1 VAQVQAARNASS
13 LLIKQQPHVNDQVE
27 FHPCMVWDVYQ
38 REDSEKIARCLQMTS
53 FGKRGVE
60 GKYERANVWK
70 YHCQYLPV
78 EHSGTKSRTNQP
90 ILGLQYGEKM
100 GTQSYVHL
108 DHFFEIEARYLTAW
122 GRLRNGAPRF
132 GLTSGAL
139 DVLRA
144 KLMQFAKG
152 DIYRKCNQDALRSP
166 LDISGPPTFST
177 EVQEAAARGR
187 AIEETRRLA
196 LATQG
201 KQIWT
206 GLELGPG
213 PAL

>member
-1 VAQVQAARNASS
+1 VALIRAARNDSS
-13 LLIKQQPHVNDQVE
+13 LLIKQQSHVNDQVE
-27 FHPCMVWDVYQ
+27 DHPCMVWDVYQ
-38 REDSEKIARCLQMTS
+38 RGDGEKIARCLQMTS

-60 GKYERANVWK
+60 GKYERATVWR

-78 EHSGTKSRTNQP
+78 GHSGTKSRTNQP
-90 ILGLQYGEKM
+90 ILELQDGKKI

-108 DHFFEIEARYLTAW
+108 DHFFEIEARYLEAW
-122 GRLRNGAPRF
+122 TRRGASGI

-152 DIYRKCNQDALRSP
+152 EIWRKCNYGALRSP
-166 LDISGPPTFST
+166 LDISGPPTFSS
-177 EVQEAAARGR
+177 EVREAAERGR
-187 AIEETRRLA
+187 AIEETRRVA
-196 LATQG
+196 LLV
-201 KQIWT
+201 KKEQIWT
-206 GLELGPG
+206 GMEPEGK

>member
-1 VAQVQAARNASS
+1 
-13 LLIKQQPHVNDQVE
+13 
-27 FHPCMVWDVYQ
+27 MVWDVYQ
-38 REDSEKIARCLQMTS
+38 REDGETIARCLQMTS

-60 GKYERANVWK
+60 GKYDKAHVWK

-78 EHSGTKSRTNQP
+78 KHRGVTSRTNQP
-90 ILGLQYGEKM
+90 ILELQDGREM
-100 GTQSYVHL
+100 NVQSYVHL
-108 DHFFEIEARYLTAW
+108 DHFFEIEARYLVGW
-122 GRLRNGAPRF
+122 GSKRAGAM

-144 KLMQFAKG
+144 KLIQFANG
-152 DIYRKCNQDALRSP
+152 GIYRKRNNGGPLKSP
-166 LDISGPPTFST
+166 LDSGLKPSSSK

-187 AIEETRRLA
+187 TSEETRGLA
-196 LATQG
+196 LATSG

-206 GLELGPG
+206 GLEHGVE